1 MDCQE
6 LIMYSLL
13 LLVGIYV
20 VRDMFDMDFQIP
32 LLEAPLLPSSTKP
45 VLAVEGQAEV
55 GAEVVEEPPVAAP
68 PVEAPVVE
76 EKAVVEPSQM
86 VEKKPVSMEVAPS
99 EPSGNEVPST
109 VKGISSGSQADSC
122 YPQNSLGPSDLLP
135 MGESKQIKEFNE
147 ANPVGE
153 GILKGVNY
161 LDAGFNIG
169 VNTVGQSLRNAN
181 LNLRAEP
188 PNPRVVVSPWLNT
201 TIDTDLTRKSL
212 DDGDLC
218 SSSPPQ
224 GGLVSA

>member
-1 MDCQE
+1 
-6 LIMYSLL
+6 
-13 LLVGIYV
+13 
-20 VRDMFDMDFQIP
+20 
-32 LLEAPLLPSSTKP
+32 
-45 VLAVEGQAEV
+45 
-55 GAEVVEEPPVAAP
+55 
-68 PVEAPVVE
+68 
-76 EKAVVEPSQM
+76 
-86 VEKKPVSMEVAPS
+86 
-99 EPSGNEVPST
+99 
-109 VKGISSGSQADSC
+109 
-122 YPQNSLGPSDLLP
+122 